1 MKNPQHPTLYE
12 VLAGILKKADA
23 PMDCVALYEQFPEVR
38 ELAATANR
46 VSDYLGNMWRKGDLL
61 RVPGSTQPGSKARW
75 LYAWKGRN
83 HAVPSIE
90 DIRKS
95 SIAAERSINTLLTKP
110 NLEITQD
117 GKVVT
122 LTMPNLTITI
132 RAH

>member
-1 MKNPQHPTLYE
+1 MKTPQHVTLYE
-12 VLAGILKKADA
+12 VLEKILKQADK
-23 PMDCVALYEQFPEVR
+23 PMDCVALFEQHAEVR
-38 ELAATANR
+38 ELAASANR

-61 RVPGSTQPGSKARW
+61 RVPGTTQPGSKARW

-83 HAVPSIE
+83 HTIPSIE

-95 SIAAERSINTLLTKP
+95 SMAAERSIGTLLSRP

-132 RAH
+132 KAH